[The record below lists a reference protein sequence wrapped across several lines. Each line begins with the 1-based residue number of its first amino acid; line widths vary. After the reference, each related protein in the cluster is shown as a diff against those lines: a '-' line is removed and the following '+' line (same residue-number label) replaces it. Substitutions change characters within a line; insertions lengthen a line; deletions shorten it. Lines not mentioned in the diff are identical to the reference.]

1 MRVLQCHGVC
11 IETHPRSAQGDLSF
25 RQSGLSVAF
34 ESSGYETAALLGS
47 MQSAVV
53 ILVTPAPIGQT
64 GKATVTEPR
73 LIHQST
79 LMRPADL
86 LYMLL

>member
-1 MRVLQCHGVC
+1 
-11 IETHPRSAQGDLSF
+11 
-25 RQSGLSVAF
+25 
-34 ESSGYETAALLGS
+34 

-53 ILVTPAPIGQT
+53 ILVPHAPISQT

-79 LMRPADL
+79 LMKPADL

>member
-1 MRVLQCHGVC
+1 MYWKSPH
-11 IETHPRSAQGDLSF
+11 SAQGDLCF
-25 RQSGLSVAF
+25 RHSGLSADF
-34 ESSGYETAALLGS
+34 ESLGYETAALLGS

-53 ILVTPAPIGQT
+53 ILVPPPAPISQT

-79 LMRPADL
+79 LVRPADL